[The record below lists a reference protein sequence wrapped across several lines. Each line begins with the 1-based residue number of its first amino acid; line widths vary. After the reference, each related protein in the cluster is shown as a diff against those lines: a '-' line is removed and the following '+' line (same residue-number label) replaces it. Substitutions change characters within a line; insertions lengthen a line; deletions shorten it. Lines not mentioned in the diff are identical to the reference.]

1 MKPSNVPVGAAGTT
15 RREFLVHSAILSGA
29 AATSGLVSPRSVHA
43 AGSDALRIGLI
54 GCGGRGAGAVASALS
69 VDPGAKLVAV
79 SDAFKDRAEN
89 ACAQLKKKSPDQVA
103 VNHDHLFDDFNGY
116 LRMLESGVDVAILA
130 EPPHFRPMH
139 AEACVEAG
147 VHTFLEKPMAVDS
160 SGVRRILAAG
170 QKARE
175 KNLSFVSGFETR
187 YSEAARQAVRRV
199 HDGAIGR
206 IVSMEM
212 TYNTGFLWH
221 RGREP
226 NWTEMQFQMR
236 NWYYFTWLSGDHLVE
251 QHVHLAD
258 FTNWIMHEEPPLHA
272 WGYGGRQVRTDPKW
286 GDIFDHHAVVYE
298 YAGGARLYAFTRQQ
312 ANAYNEVSKLVQGTK
327 GSLQSGLGGWG
338 KYVITGE
345 QEWTAPSEAGHPE
358 LTTFREMFEGIRAG
372 KPINDSRAMAGSTM
386 LAILGRMA
394 THSGQKIT
402 WDEAFKSDHVL
413 APASYA
419 WDADPPVLPG
429 KDGRYPEPI
438 PGETKVL

>member
-1 MKPSNVPVGAAGTT
+1 MKRPKTSTGAAGAS
-15 RREFLVHSAILSGA
+15 RREFLVSSAILAGA
-29 AATSGLVSPRSVHA
+29 AATGGLVHPRSVHA
-43 AGSDALRIGLI
+43 AGSDAVRIGLI

-69 VDPGAKLVAV
+69 VNPSAKLVGV
-79 SDAFKDRAEN
+79 SDAFKDRAET
-89 ACAQLKKKSPDQVA
+89 ACAQLKKMFPDQVA
-103 VNHDHLFDDFNGY
+103 VDSDHLFDDFNGY
-116 LRMLESGVDVAILA
+116 LRLLESGVDVALLA
-130 EPPHFRPMH
+130 EPPHFCPKH

-160 SGVRRILAAG
+160 PGVRRILAAG
-170 QKARE
+170 QKAKE

-212 TYNTGFLWH
+212 TYNTGLLWH
-221 RGREP
+221 RGRQP
-226 NWTEMQFQMR
+226 DWTEMQFQMR
-236 NWYYFTWLSGDHLVE
+236 NWYYFTWLSGDHIVE

-258 FTNWIMHEEPPLHA
+258 FTNWIMQEEPPLHA

-312 ANAYNEVSKLVQGTK
+312 ANTYNGVSKLVEGTK
-327 GSLQSGLGGWG
+327 GILHTPGGWTN
-338 KYVITGE
+338 YVITGAE
-345 QEWTAPSEAGHPE
+345 EWTAPREDGNPE
-358 LTTFREMFEGIRAG
+358 LTTFREMFDGIRAG
-372 KPINDSRAMAGSTM
+372 KPINDSREMAHSTM

-394 THSGQKIT
+394 THSGQRIT
-402 WDEAFKSDHVL
+402 WDEAFKSDLVL

-419 WDADPPVLPG
+419 WNADPPVLPG
-429 KDGRYPEPI
+429 PNGHYPEPI
-438 PGETKVL
+438 PGQTKVL